1 MLTECLFPFSC
12 TWFTGGDE
20 HSREESS
27 TCISYGRRLRK
38 ATDKAEPRTYF
49 KLAPESLCGNKRD
62 THCQH
67 ARCPGRQG
75 PSRAPRAASFALVS
89 WLRCMLFP
97 PWQLPF
103 LLASVPP
110 GDPVWAIRLSSTP
123 GAQLPRGLL
132 SAEPDPHGP
141 GRTVTLSCHCLPFVS
156 CTQAK
161 WAPCSG
167 APVCCPPVPG
177 MGSNQSNLLNDGTLE
192 GRNAWRGVGGAG
204 GVTNANG
211 NANEFTQNRQFIFSD
226 L

>member
-1 MLTECLFPFSC
+1 MSIRGRRVPPASHTADVYERQQ
-12 TWFTGGDE
+12 TRQ
-20 HSREESS
+20 SREPTSNWPLRVFVE
-27 TCISYGRRLRK
+27 TNATPTANTHAAQDNRR
-38 ATDKAEPRTYF
+38 
-49 KLAPESLCGNKRD
+49 
-62 THCQH
+62 
-67 ARCPGRQG
+67 
-75 PSRAPRAASFALVS
+75 PSRAPRVASFALVS

-103 LLASVPP
+103 LLASVPS
-110 GDPVWAIRLSSTP
+110 GDLVWATSLSSTP

-132 SAEPDPHGP
+132 SAESDPHGP

-192 GRNAWRGVGGAG
+192 GRNAWRGAGGAG